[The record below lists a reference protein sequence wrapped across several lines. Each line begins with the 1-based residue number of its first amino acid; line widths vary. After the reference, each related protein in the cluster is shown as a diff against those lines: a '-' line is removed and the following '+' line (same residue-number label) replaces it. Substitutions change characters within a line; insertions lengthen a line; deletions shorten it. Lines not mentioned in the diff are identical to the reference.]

1 MAMPMAS
8 AWTPFRPRLGVRRV
22 RAADPKAASAG
33 AAPRAD
39 RGIGATMRRISA
51 WSVFRGSLRHRAGP
65 RLAPGAIR
73 SAAAAFQPERRAIRE
88 KRERVALGDLS
99 GTPLR
104 GSHSARGADASWV
117 PAAAGARGF
126 DARAFFAF
134 DVDDATGDE
143 TTARGDPVDPALAL
157 PRVPVTLGGDTAWA
171 YWVCAAVAAALF
183 AEPMGFARWGL
194 STIAPLV
201 WWQVAASTAA
211 GTLMASPYLLALA
224 NPAVSYRLSFP
235 ALARVAFGVQGAR
248 LVIALRA
255 VLGLALTALTALAGG
270 AATYRLWG
278 EVSYVFFDGAPL
290 PSWAPAAAYAL
301 FWLAQLAFASGK
313 SQAKKVRALG
323 RLAAVTAA
331 AYAAWSW
338 NAGDAATVWTA
349 TARAVQSVSAGA
361 GGGLAGAGAAL
372 APALEP
378 EFWRHALMVCG
389 TWMTLGTVVPDY
401 AQRMTTPK
409 SVTLG
414 VLVVL
419 PAFAAAAALVG
430 SSLAQA
436 PNLALYSA
444 LLVACLV
451 TNAATNV
458 VGPMTWVKQGAGR
471 RLSSGAAATI
481 VTSIA
486 AVAAYA
492 VLPWQTVVAYA
503 SWAVGAGALFVA
515 PAAGVM
521 VADYWV
527 CRDRVVDRDALQ
539 TAAATGAYAYA
550 GGTNYRAVAAL
561 FAGMAPELWS
571 FASNIAAD
579 LAARNAGPL
588 TLQSVMDSVRALL
601 GWFVFN
607 SEYSAVIAAATAFV
621 AYVSLTVMFVPES
634 LKVARAE
641 AAALSADERAARER
655 ARVAAAEAAAN
666 AEEMAKYVDGAAAAT
681 ANDARRAAPSPS
693 PRRPSTRRTSCPA
706 RSSGRRRRRRSWSP
720 R

>member
-1 MAMPMAS
+1 MGRGVVRV
-8 AWTPFRPRLGVRRV
+8 FRRRAAAELGARRGVR
-22 RAADPKAASAG
+22 A
-33 AAPRAD
+33 
-39 RGIGATMRRISA
+39 
-51 WSVFRGSLRHRAGP
+51 
-65 RLAPGAIR
+65 
-73 SAAAAFQPERRAIRE
+73 
-88 KRERVALGDLS
+88 
-99 GTPLR
+99 
-104 GSHSARGADASWV
+104 
-117 PAAAGARGF
+117 
-126 DARAFFAF
+126 
-134 DVDDATGDE
+134 
-143 TTARGDPVDPALAL
+143 
-157 PRVPVTLGGDTAWA
+157 
-171 YWVCAAVAAALF
+171 
-183 AEPMGFARWGL
+183 
-194 STIAPLV
+194 
-201 WWQVAASTAA
+201 
-211 GTLMASPYLLALA
+211 
-224 NPAVSYRLSFP
+224 
-235 ALARVAFGVQGAR
+235 
-248 LVIALRA
+248 
-255 VLGLALTALTALAGG
+255 
-270 AATYRLWG
+270 
-278 EVSYVFFDGAPL
+278 
-290 PSWAPAAAYAL
+290 

-414 VLVVL
+414 VLVGL

-471 RLSSGAAATI
+471 RLSSARGDDC
-481 VTSIA
+481 TSIA

-515 PAAGVM
+515 PAAGVV

-539 TAAATGAYAYA
+539 TAAATGTYAYA
-550 GGTNYRAVAAL
+550 GGTNFRAVAAL
-561 FAGMAPELWS
+561 FAWMVPELWS

-579 LAARNAGPL
+579 LAARNAGAL
-588 TLQSVMDSVRALL
+588 TLQSVMDSVHALL

-641 AAALSADERAARER
+641 AAALSADERAARGARRRRRGGGECR
-655 ARVAAAEAAAN
+655 GRWHARRRVAPPPRTTR
-666 AEEMAKYVDGAAAAT
+666 GAA
-681 ANDARRAAPSPS
+681 RRSLSPS
-693 PRRPSTRRTSCPA
+693 PPSTRTSCPA
-706 RSSGRRRRRRSWSP
+706 RSSGRRRRRKSWSP

>member
-1 MAMPMAS
+1 M
-8 AWTPFRPRLGVRRV
+8 
-22 RAADPKAASAG
+22 
-33 AAPRAD
+33 
-39 RGIGATMRRISA
+39 
-51 WSVFRGSLRHRAGP
+51 
-65 RLAPGAIR
+65 
-73 SAAAAFQPERRAIRE
+73 
-88 KRERVALGDLS
+88 
-99 GTPLR
+99 
-104 GSHSARGADASWV
+104 
-117 PAAAGARGF
+117 
-126 DARAFFAF
+126 
-134 DVDDATGDE
+134 
-143 TTARGDPVDPALAL
+143 
-157 PRVPVTLGGDTAWA
+157 
-171 YWVCAAVAAALF
+171 
-183 AEPMGFARWGL
+183 
-194 STIAPLV
+194 
-201 WWQVAASTAA
+201 
-211 GTLMASPYLLALA
+211 
-224 NPAVSYRLSFP
+224 
-235 ALARVAFGVQGAR
+235 
-248 LVIALRA
+248 
-255 VLGLALTALTALAGG
+255 
-270 AATYRLWG
+270 
-278 EVSYVFFDGAPL
+278 
-290 PSWAPAAAYAL
+290 
-301 FWLAQLAFASGK
+301 
-313 SQAKKVRALG
+313 
-323 RLAAVTAA
+323 
-331 AYAAWSW
+331 
-338 NAGDAATVWTA
+338 WTA

-361 GGGLAGAGAAL
+361 GGGLAGVGAAL

-414 VLVVL
+414 VLVGL

-515 PAAGVM
+515 PAAGVV

-561 FAGMAPELWS
+561 FAGMVPELWS

-579 LAARNAGPL
+579 LAARNAGAL
-588 TLQSVMDSVRALL
+588 TLQSVMDSVRALI

-607 SEYSAVIAAATAFV
+607 SEYSAVIAAATG
-621 AYVSLTVMFVPES
+621 SW
-634 LKVARAE
+634 
-641 AAALSADERAARER
+641 
-655 ARVAAAEAAAN
+655 
-666 AEEMAKYVDGAAAAT
+666 
-681 ANDARRAAPSPS
+681 
-693 PRRPSTRRTSCPA
+693 RTS
-706 RSSGRRRRRRSWSP
+706 RSR
-720 R
+720 

>member
-1 MAMPMAS
+1 
-8 AWTPFRPRLGVRRV
+8 
-22 RAADPKAASAG
+22 
-33 AAPRAD
+33 
-39 RGIGATMRRISA
+39 
-51 WSVFRGSLRHRAGP
+51 
-65 RLAPGAIR
+65 
-73 SAAAAFQPERRAIRE
+73 
-88 KRERVALGDLS
+88 
-99 GTPLR
+99 
-104 GSHSARGADASWV
+104 
-117 PAAAGARGF
+117 
-126 DARAFFAF
+126 
-134 DVDDATGDE
+134 
-143 TTARGDPVDPALAL
+143 
-157 PRVPVTLGGDTAWA
+157 
-171 YWVCAAVAAALF
+171 
-183 AEPMGFARWGL
+183 
-194 STIAPLV
+194 
-201 WWQVAASTAA
+201 
-211 GTLMASPYLLALA
+211 
-224 NPAVSYRLSFP
+224 
-235 ALARVAFGVQGAR
+235 
-248 LVIALRA
+248 
-255 VLGLALTALTALAGG
+255 
-270 AATYRLWG
+270 
-278 EVSYVFFDGAPL
+278 VFFDGAPL

-301 FWLAQLAFASGK
+301 FWIVQLAFASGK
-313 SQAKKVRALG
+313 SHAKKVRALG

-361 GGGLAGAGAAL
+361 GGGLAGASAAL

-414 VLVVL
+414 VLVGL

-444 LLVACLV
+444 LLVACVV

-458 VGPMTWVKQGAGR
+458 VGPVTWVKQGAGR

-481 VTSIA
+481 VTSVA
-486 AVAAYA
+486 AIAAYA

-515 PAAGVM
+515 PAAGVV

-539 TAAATGAYAYA
+539 TASATGAYAYA
-550 GGTNYRAVAAL
+550 GGVNYRAVAAL
-561 FAGMAPELWS
+561 FAGMAPDVWS
-571 FASNIAAD
+571 FASNLSLD
-579 LAARNAGPL
+579 LAAKGAGAL
-588 TLQSVMDSVRALL
+588 TLESVTDSVGSLL
-601 GWFVFN
+601 GSYVVN
-607 SEYSAVIAAATAFV
+607 SEYSAVIAVATAFV
-621 AYVSLTVMFVPES
+621 AYVSLTVLFVPES

-666 AEEMAKYVDGAAAAT
+666 AAEMAKYVDGAAAAT
-681 ANDARRAAPSPS
+681 ANDARRAAPVAVAASSFDEEDIVSREEFREETEEEIVVHGDAPEAP
-693 PRRPSTRRTSCPA
+693 PRERVHRDGREVRPAGHRA
-706 RSSGRRRRRRSWSP
+706 RRRQHRPQGGAPVLPRHRRAHQAGARAGARGEAHQGGGHSALAP
-720 R
+720 GGGGDARVARQAERLAVHA